1 MGEACANPASYN
13 LCGPAV
19 SWTKSGMCDVR
30 ALNRARDCMFLCAG
44 KWFAWW
50 ILDFFIA
57 SFPAKEHRAETMR
70 IFSLPCWLC
79 FLDKRSLSF
88 SIQLLANRE
97 VPQARAKTQGQKK
110 KKNHDREKHDC
121 PQPYSSVWKTQLSV
135 KGTLD
140 QSFHRLAHFWVSAKG
155 TLSTVNLYVSYGHV
169 CVCVCVCVCRWGWG
183 TGLKA
188 IAIAQTGWEL
198 IFVWNRMHSELDKM
212 KNFIQH
218 FSERSHTRSPGSAS
232 RATNAT
238 EAT

>member
-110 KKNHDREKHDC
+110 KKKKKKPWQRKTWLSSALLQCLKNPTFCKRDIRSIL
-121 PQPYSSVWKTQLSV
+121 PQA
-135 KGTLD
+135 GTL
-140 QSFHRLAHFWVSAKG
+140 LG
-155 TLSTVNLYVSYGHV
+155 
-169 CVCVCVCVCRWGWG
+169 
-183 TGLKA
+183 
-188 IAIAQTGWEL
+188 
-198 IFVWNRMHSELDKM
+198 
-212 KNFIQH
+212 
-218 FSERSHTRSPGSAS
+218 FS
-232 RATNAT
+232 
-238 EAT
+238 